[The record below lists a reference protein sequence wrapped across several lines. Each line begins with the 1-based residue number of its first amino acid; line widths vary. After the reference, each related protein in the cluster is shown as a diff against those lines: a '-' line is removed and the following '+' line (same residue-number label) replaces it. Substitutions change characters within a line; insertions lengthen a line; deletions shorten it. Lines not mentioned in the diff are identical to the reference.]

1 MSEWFSLYGFA
12 EIQDGFLVGAF
23 PLDRADV
30 AMLERIKVERVLNL
44 VEDEEY
50 ARGEREVVADA
61 LQLAGIV
68 EARVGLTDFG
78 RLPGGKLDHAVGEV
92 IEWLKGG
99 QRVYL
104 HCRAG
109 RQRSAAVAAGVVA
122 LTEGVDIEEAL
133 ELVRDRK
140 PSADPLPE
148 QREDLLRWWAER
160 QSGPSPVGADE
171 E

>member
-1 MSEWFSLYGFA
+1 MSEWFSVYGFA

-30 AMLERIKVERVLNL
+30 AMLERMKIERVLNL

-50 ARGEREVVADA
+50 AHGEHEVVADA
-61 LQLAGIV
+61 LQLSGIV
-68 EARVGLTDFG
+68 EDRIGLTDFG
-78 RLPGGKLDHAVGEV
+78 RLPGGKLDDAIRTV
-92 IEWLKGG
+92 IDWLGRG
-99 QRVYL
+99 RRVYL

-109 RQRSAAVAAGVVA
+109 YQRSAAVAAGVVA
-122 LTEGVDIEEAL
+122 LTEGVEIEEAL
-133 ELVRDRK
+133 DLVHRRK

-160 QSGPSPVGADE
+160 QSGRSPVGADE